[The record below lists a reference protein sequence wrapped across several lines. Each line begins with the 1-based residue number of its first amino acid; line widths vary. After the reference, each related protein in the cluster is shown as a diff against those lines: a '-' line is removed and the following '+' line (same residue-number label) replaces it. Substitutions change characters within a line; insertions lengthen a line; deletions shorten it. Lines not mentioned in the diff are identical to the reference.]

1 MRSLR
6 IALRLNAATCAVFG
20 FIFVL
25 AAEATSVFLGAVPA
39 IWLRLTGALLIIHSL
54 HLVWTSFRRII
65 SRLEVYY
72 FSGGDLLWFLA
83 SLALV
88 LVPELITTIQ
98 GVTVTLFIAVAVAG
112 IGLAQLWTHAEAT
125 DAGLPPLVFERRRD
139 HPNYLP
145 VGLSRLEALGVSWL
159 GIKTWV
165 KYWLFAL
172 NGVFLAAFFFWP
184 SEISKVS
191 LIAYLATMPLLL
203 AIMIVQR
210 GLTRLLGVGHLI
222 AWVPLVI
229 YLLGRVTGDAFG
241 SRLSS
246 ESGGGLYF
254 YTLCLLGFVTVCL
267 ACDIYDLIRWFTGA
281 RARLGSKTENQGRI
295 RMEPN
300 A

>member
-25 AAEATSVFLGAVPA
+25 AAEATSGFLGAVPP
-39 IWLRLTGALLIIHSL
+39 IWLRVTGALLIIHSV
-54 HLVWTSFRRII
+54 HLIWTSFRHII

-83 SLALV
+83 SLCLV
-88 LVPELITTIQ
+88 LVPDFITTTQ
-98 GVTVTLFIAVAVAG
+98 GVTVTLLTAVAVAG

-125 DAGLPPLVFERRRD
+125 DAGLPPLILDRRQD
-139 HPNYLP
+139 HPSFLP
-145 VGLSRLEALGVSWL
+145 IGLSRLEALGVSWL

-184 SEISKVS
+184 SEITKAS

-210 GLTRLLGVGHLI
+210 GLTRLLGLGHLV

-246 ESGGGLYF
+246 ESEGGLYF

-267 ACDIYDLIRWFTGA
+267 AFDIYDLIRWFAGA